1 MRQDHP
7 MRITVLVDNRDDR
20 EARGLASEH
29 GLSLLVDTGAGSFLL
44 DTGTS
49 ARFLSNARRLGLPV

>member
-1 MRQDHP
+1 